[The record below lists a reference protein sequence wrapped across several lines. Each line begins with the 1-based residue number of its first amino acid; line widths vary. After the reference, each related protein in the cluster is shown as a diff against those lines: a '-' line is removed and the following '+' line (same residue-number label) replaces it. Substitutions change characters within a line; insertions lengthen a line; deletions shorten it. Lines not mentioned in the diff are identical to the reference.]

1 MSNELHQKSLIA
13 LRSDLWMTCFH
24 CAGETCPNNQ
34 WSHYYFFLQ
43 EEWAFDVWVIVL
55 NFSKHSDFFFF
66 FGLDD
71 STSNFPSSF
80 YWYSLNLDS
89 YYLFEC
95 FHPHW
100 HSKEYF
106 HLPNWKK
113 SFKKETH
120 SGHAKCRKIH
130 NVGKSNKCLPP
141 YFLEEELCKDVCCVG
156 RLMCLFKYFE

>member
-1 MSNELHQKSLIA
+1 MDDMLSLCWGDLSKLSVVTLLFLFARRMSLWRLSHCFELQ
-13 LRSDLWMTCFH
+13 
-24 CAGETCPNNQ
+24 Q
-34 WSHYYFFLQ
+34 
-43 EEWAFDVWVIVL
+43 AFR
-55 NFSKHSDFFFF
+55 FFFF

>member
-1 MSNELHQKSLIA
+1 MICGWH
-13 LRSDLWMTCFH
+13 
-24 CAGETCPNNQ
+24 
-34 WSHYYFFLQ
+34 
-43 EEWAFDVWVIVL
+43 AFIVL
-55 NFSKHSDFFFF
+55 GRLVQIISGHITISFCKKNEPLTFESLFWTSASIQIFFF

-141 YFLEEELCKDVCCVG
+141 YFLEEELCKDVCCIG
-156 RLMCLFKYFE
+156 GLMCLFKYFE